1 MEIRVLR
8 YFLAIVKE
16 GGITQAA
23 TSLYVSQPTISR
35 QIKDLEKEL
44 GKQLFIR
51 HKKGQIE
58 LTQEGLLLQNRAE
71 EIISMVDKTENDFRY
86 LTDIIEG
93 DIYIGGG
100 ETQAFSKIA
109 NVAKSLNLKY
119 PKLRYHLSSGNA
131 EDIMA
136 QIDKGLLDFAIVA
149 HPKQSPRYHYLKLP
163 YQDVWGVI
171 LPRTDNLSDKKSI
184 SFRDLQ
190 NKPLILSRQAL
201 QKTHSDN
208 QLLDWLG
215 ETKNLDIVATFN
227 LVFNALFLVEEGLGY
242 MIAFNELTH
251 KEDLTFRPLDPL
263 LTSEHY
269 LVWKKDKI
277 FSAAAQVF
285 VESLTNFN

>member
-8 YFLAIVKE
+8 YFLAIIKE

-23 TSLYVSQPTISR
+23 TSLYISQPTISR
-35 QIKDLEKEL
+35 QIKDLEDEL

-100 ETQAFSKIA
+100 ETHAFSKIA
-109 NVAKSLNLKY
+109 KVAKMLNKKY

-131 EDIMA
+131 EDIMG
-136 QIDKGLLDFAIVA
+136 QIDKGLLDFAIIA
-149 HPKQSPRYHYLKLP
+149 HPKQSQRYNYLKLS
-163 YQDVWGVI
+163 YQDIWGVV
-171 LPRTDNLSDKKSI
+171 LPKNDKLAEKKNI
-184 SFRDLQ
+184 EIRDLQ
-190 NKPLILSRQAL
+190 GKSLILSRQAL
-201 QKTHSDN
+201 QKTQSDN

-215 ETKNLDIVATFN
+215 ETKNLNIIATFN
-227 LVFNALFLVEEGLGY
+227 LVFNALFLVEEGMGY
-242 MIAFNELTH
+242 MIAFDELTN
-251 KEDLTFRPLDPL
+251 KDNLTFRPLYPSLKSD
-263 LTSEHY
+263 HY
-269 LVWKKDKI
+269 LVWKKDKVL
-277 FSAAAQVF
+277 SAAAQLF
-285 VESLTNFN
+285 IDSFI